1 PERDEL
7 WYSTNRELR
16 RIDARGQLIELDSL
30 GFYPQEIV
38 RTADEVLWLP
48 TWRRQAYQPG
58 IKELLFYKRPND
70 PVSLVESDQIQI
82 YNYSNDRS
90 FTQTRVDPKGRIWN
104 FDGNRLEVIS
114 ERWLW
119 RKGLTKTLSKAR
131 TGRIT
136 SIYFDRNDLAFV
148 GTEDGFFI
156 FNLKPNRFTPFLK
169 EEGESTRAI
178 VDYYPDSI
186 LVFTYGHNYMIH
198 KFNGGKRIL
207 PELYNANVFG
217 AIVDSSG
224 VIWAGNHSNRLYRID
239 PRTAE
244 RKPYFF
250 KKEQELQGFVLIPH
264 LDERTGRIWLATQK
278 GLAYLDPGMEEL
290 LWYFPGKDF
299 ERLNELTITHFH
311 QNENGLW
318 LSTNQGIFLH
328 RVGEGIVKH
337 YDRFP
342 YASIN
347 HIYEDEAGIFW
358 LSTLGGGLLRWDYR
372 RDGEVRQFV
381 EEDGLSDNVIYSA
394 MGDELGNLW
403 LPSNHGLMRMNRQD
417 FSVRTYF
424 PSDGLTHEEF
434 NNISAC
440 RGREGRFY
448 LGGLKGLVSFD
459 PARMVSKQAGQDRLL
474 ITAMQKGDPNTGKML
489 DVLLD
494 YRRKGVLEL
503 KPAEKNFS
511 LYFTL
516 PFFQAPD
523 QLRYAYRIEG
533 RDEDWRY
540 ISKNNLNINSLPYG
554 RSKLRLRAQGGSFVS
569 SEELVIPIHAKRPIH
584 HHLWFR
590 LLVLVLVLVA
600 LVLIINWRLRALQRD
615 KLLLEQLVEKRTQEI
630 QAKNGELAA
639 LNQTKDQFFG
649 IIAHDLRGPMLSFR
663 GLNKKLKY
671 LIATQQE
678 DRIEA
683 LGQSVDRAY
692 DKLDRL
698 LDNLLSWALV
708 QRGTLPFE
716 PEQLRLAELTREVIA
731 LFADVAESKGII
743 LENRLPE
750 ELELRADANALSAIL
765 RNLINNAIKFSPA
778 ATTIRVDVVLRESS
792 CELLVCDEG
801 EGFSEE
807 ELGELFKLSAKR
819 GGSKRKKA
827 KGTGLGLQLCK
838 ELMELHGGTIRIESQ
853 PAVGTQIYLHF
864 PYPAQRGRL
873 QSSDNKQSAGKDS
886 F

>member
-1 PERDEL
+1 MRFGRLFLLYVAALLTSGYLVAQDYYVEEQYITAKQGGLSNRRINDIAQSSEGYIWLATDYGLNRYDGQHFITYTHSLNQLHSDKIKWVRSTRGNLLWLFYGAKATTQDERPTRDIRQIDIFDIQTERAHPLQSYFPEAPFRPQEIEGFRIDDEGRLWLWTRRGVIYYFDGQFKQYYQSPNPTKIDAILPLPERDEL

-207 PELYNANVFG
+207 PELSNANVFG

-311 QNENGLW
+311 QNEAGLW

-372 RDGEVRQFV
+372 REGEVRQFV
-381 EEDGLSDNVIYSA
+381 EEDGLSDTMRAFIFFSA
-394 MGDELGNLW
+394 CASNWRTRSFEMPRR
-403 LPSNHGLMRMNRQD
+403 LPSTSSVTLS
-417 FSVRTYF
+417 SVRRR
-424 PSDGLTHEEF
+424 SEM
-434 NNISAC
+434 IS
-440 RGREGRFY
+440 
-448 LGGLKGLVSFD
+448 VS
-459 PARMVSKQAGQDRLL
+459 R
-474 ITAMQKGDPNTGKML
+474 
-489 DVLLD
+489 
-494 YRRKGVLEL
+494 
-503 KPAEKNFS
+503 
-511 LYFTL
+511 
-516 PFFQAPD
+516 
-523 QLRYAYRIEG
+523 
-533 RDEDWRY
+533 
-540 ISKNNLNINSLPYG
+540 
-554 RSKLRLRAQGGSFVS
+554 
-569 SEELVIPIHAKRPIH
+569 
-584 HHLWFR
+584 
-590 LLVLVLVLVA
+590 
-600 LVLIINWRLRALQRD
+600 
-615 KLLLEQLVEKRTQEI
+615 
-630 QAKNGELAA
+630 
-639 LNQTKDQFFG
+639 
-649 IIAHDLRGPMLSFR
+649 SFR
-663 GLNKKLKY
+663 TCSASA
-671 LIATQQE
+671 IH
-678 DRIEA
+678 
-683 LGQSVDRAY
+683 S
-692 DKLDRL
+692 
-698 LDNLLSWALV
+698 
-708 QRGTLPFE
+708 
-716 PEQLRLAELTREVIA
+716 LRLALSRSSMTCWSGVALSSGRRSCHCASPSTASGAFKERSDAERREAIFSTSRSGTPRCSETHF
-731 LFADVAESKGII
+731 LFAAVITASPVSSIFARKRR
-743 LENRLPE
+743 RL
-750 ELELRADANALSAIL
+750 
-765 RNLINNAIKFSPA
+765 
-778 ATTIRVDVVLRESS
+778 
-792 CELLVCDEG
+792 
-801 EGFSEE
+801 
-807 ELGELFKLSAKR
+807 
-819 GGSKRKKA
+819 KK
-827 KGTGLGLQLCK
+827 
-838 ELMELHGGTIRIESQ
+838 
-853 PAVGTQIYLHF
+853 
-864 PYPAQRGRL
+864 
-873 QSSDNKQSAGKDS
+873 SD